1 MTKPK
6 ESEMPVQV
14 SVNDSVSRGR
24 SHQTLAKAV
33 KEGLLIRDY
42 LNAEISLGEMAE
54 LLGVE
59 YADAREWLH
68 QQGVATA
75 RKFRDP
81 ELEKIERANF
91 EKLREKIL
99 PK

>member
-1 MTKPK
+1 MPK
-6 ESEMPVQV
+6 SKETEMPVQV

-24 SHQTLAKAV
+24 SHQTLTKAV

-42 LNAEISLGEMAE
+42 LNAEISLGELAE

-68 QQGVATA
+68 RQGVATA

-81 ELEKIERANF
+81 ELERVEKANF
-91 EKLREKIL
+91 RKLREKIL
-99 PK
+99 PQ